1 VELFRIPNFEFL
13 GKKRYLLSFS
23 AVALVASMFSILF
36 WHGIPLSIDFKGG
49 RLVYLQ
55 FADRPDEER
64 VRQMMRAAGLADA
77 HK

>member
-1 VELFRIPNFEFL
+1 
-13 GKKRYLLSFS
+13 
-23 AVALVASMFSILF
+23 VALVASMFSILF